1 MRYKKIYIPKKVKDE
16 IEKRFDRE
24 NPKRGALFTHIDI
37 RVGKKAIMVYHK
49 GILLGNLYMD
59 SNHYLVV
66 PFYFNRVNG
75 KRILGFDTEYELER
89 KIKYIVG
96 SCN

>member
-16 IEKRFDRE
+16 IKKRFDRE
-24 NPKRGALFTHIDI
+24 NPKREVLFTHIDI
-37 RVGKKAIMVYHK
+37 HLGKKAIMVYHK

-66 PFYFNRVNG
+66 PFHFNNVNG
-75 KRILGFDTEYELER
+75 KRILDFDTEYELER
-89 KIKYIVG
+89 KIKYIVE
-96 SCN
+96 SYS